1 METVRI
7 VVMVILW
14 ELLVSISTRVELCS
28 TYMYTGLIRRERV
41 TFRASIL
48 GKQNKHDYYY
58 AYCQYYDDECI
69 DNKCWSREKY
79 NGLYI

>member
-1 METVRI
+1 
-7 VVMVILW
+7 
-14 ELLVSISTRVELCS
+14 
-28 TYMYTGLIRRERV
+28 MYTELIRRERV

-79 NGLYI
+79 NGLYIWKRCEIKDVEENEEVELKQ